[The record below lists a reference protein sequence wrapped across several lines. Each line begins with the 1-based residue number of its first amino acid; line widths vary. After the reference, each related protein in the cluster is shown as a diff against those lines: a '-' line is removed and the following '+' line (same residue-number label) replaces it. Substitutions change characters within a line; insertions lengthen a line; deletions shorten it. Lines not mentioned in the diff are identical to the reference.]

1 VKAGELR
8 HRVTL
13 QSPVLVRNSSGQI
26 KATSWADVATYRAEV
41 TPLFGSEKDDGTQ
54 TVAVRNYQVK
64 LRAGPAIDPA
74 WRFSFQ
80 GRALYVTTSV
90 ETGERNR
97 QLVVFCRE
105 KVNATT

>member
-1 VKAGELR
+1 MRGGDLR

-13 QSPVLVRNSSGQI
+13 QSPVLLRNSSGQI
-26 KATSWADVATYRAEV
+26 KATGWADVATYWAEV

-64 LRAGPAIDPA
+64 LRAGPSVGPER
-74 WRFSFQ
+74 RFLFE

-90 ETGERNR
+90 ETNERGR

-105 KVNATT
+105 KVNVTS